1 MPGPGRSRR
10 AAGSPMG
17 LSRSKPKP
25 STGEERKGSV
35 KEPTWPASKPKG
47 KPMEKQPERAADR
60 PGDSVPTPAESP
72 QLGRGAARWQ
82 GPSSS
87 SEERSDTSKEKS
99 SKKKVVIPQ
108 IIVTRAS
115 RETLVSHSS
124 LEIEEQR
131 TIREHADWGPYSRH
145 RNPSTADVYRM
156 DSRE

>member
-1 MPGPGRSRR
+1 RECPRGKQRPAQGGHAPWGSRC
-10 AAGSPMG
+10 
-17 LSRSKPKP
+17 
-25 STGEERKGSV
+25 GERRQEG
-35 KEPTWPASKPKG
+35 
-47 KPMEKQPERAADR
+47 
-60 PGDSVPTPAESP
+60 VP
-72 QLGRGAARWQ
+72 LL
-82 GPSSS
+82 
-87 SEERSDTSKEKS
+87 RSDTSKEKS